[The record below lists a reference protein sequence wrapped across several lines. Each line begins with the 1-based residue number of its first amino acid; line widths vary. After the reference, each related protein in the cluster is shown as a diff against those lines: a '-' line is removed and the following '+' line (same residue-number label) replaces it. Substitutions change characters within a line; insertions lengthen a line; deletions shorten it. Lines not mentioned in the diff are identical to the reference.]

1 MGLLDK
7 VRAAREGA
15 GHAERAV
22 TSLDEYAAAVTSYM
36 SGYAGVQQTIGGEPA
51 EKAPND
57 LTGYASQAYAAN
69 GPVFALMAVR
79 GLVFSAVRMAYQRL
93 SSAEM
98 DLFGTRNLA
107 ILEEP
112 WPGGTTQDL
121 LSRMLLDAD
130 LAGNSYWVREGD
142 ELVRLR
148 PDWVEIVL
156 EPRRFRGGTLGYRRI
171 GYVYTEGGPNAG
183 NPVPLLPDEVAHF
196 APHPDPLATYRGMSW
211 LTPVIRELAND
222 RLMSRH
228 QQKFFEN
235 GATPNMIVKY
245 APEITPEK
253 FEKIR
258 RIINDGHAG
267 AANAYKTL
275 HLGPGAD
282 ATVVGTNFQQMTFTD
297 TQGRVET
304 RLASAAG
311 VPPVFVGFSEGL
323 KGSSLNE
330 GNFKAARRRF
340 ADATMHPLWARAAGA
355 LARVMPR
362 EGGARLWY
370 DGRQVPFLREDE
382 KDAAEIQGLKARTL
396 RALLDAGCDFKTS
409 LGAVVADDWAA
420 LTHSGLFSVQL
431 QKPGETAGSGAAA
444 IEPPADTPDNEG
456 TAQ

>member
-1 MGLLDK
+1 MGLLEK
-7 VRAAREGA
+7 VAAARGRPT
-15 GHAERAV
+15 ERAISTV
-22 TSLDEYAAAVTSYM
+22 DEYAMALSSYM
-36 SGYAGVQQTIGGEPA
+36 NGYGAGLQQTIAGEPA
-51 EKAPND
+51 ERAPSD
-57 LTGYASQAYAAN
+57 LAGYAMQAYAAN

-98 DLFGTRNLA
+98 DLFGTRSLA
-107 ILEEP
+107 LLEEP

-121 LSRMLLDAD
+121 LARMLLDAD
-130 LAGNSYWVREGD
+130 LSGNSYWVRHGD
-142 ELVRLR
+142 DLVRLR
-148 PDWVEIVL
+148 PDWVDIVL
-156 EPRRFRGGTLGYRRI
+156 EPRLFRGGTLGYRRV
-171 GYVYTEGGPNAG
+171 GYVYSEGGPNVG
-183 NPVPLLPDEVAHF
+183 EPVPLLPEEVCHF

-211 LTPVIRELAND
+211 LTPVIRELGND

-253 FEKIR
+253 FAKIR
-258 RIINDGHAG
+258 DVINTGHAG
-267 AANAYKTL
+267 AENAYKTL

-282 ATVVGTNFQQMTFTD
+282 ATVVGSNFEQMTFTD
-297 TQGRVET
+297 TQGRGET

-323 KGSSLNE
+323 QGSSLNE

-340 ADATMHPLWARAAGA
+340 ADATMHPLWARAAGS

-362 EGGARLWY
+362 EPGARLWY

-396 RALLDAGCDFKTS
+396 RALLDAGCDFETS
-409 LGAVVADDWAA
+409 KAAVVADDWAA

-431 QKPGETAGSGAAA
+431 QKPGESTGQPA
-444 IEPPADTPDNEG
+444 IEPPAGASDDEG

>member
-1 MGLLDK
+1 MGLLDRMSS
-7 VRAAREGA
+7 VRG
-15 GHAERAV
+15 RAV
-22 TSLDEYAAAVTSYM
+22 ARSVPITDIDDYAAAVASYM
-36 SGYAGVQQTIGGEPA
+36 SGYGGIQQTINGEPA
-51 EKAPND
+51 ERPPND
-57 LTGYASQAYAAN
+57 LTGYATQAYASN

-98 DLFGTRNLA
+98 DLFGTRALRL
-107 ILEEP
+107 LEEP

-130 LAGNSYWVREGD
+130 LAGNSYWVRQGD

-148 PDWVEIVL
+148 PDWVDIIL
-156 EPRRFRGGTLGYRRI
+156 EERRFRNGTLGYRRI
-171 GYVYTEGGPNAG
+171 GYVYTEGGPSVG

-211 LTPVIRELAND
+211 LTPVIRELGND
-222 RLMSRH
+222 KLMERH
-228 QQKFFEN
+228 QQRFFEN

-245 APEITPEK
+245 GPEITPEK
-253 FEKIR
+253 FKEIR
-258 RIINDGHAG
+258 RIINDGTTG
-267 AANAYKTL
+267 ADNAYKTL

-282 ATVVGTNFQQMTFTD
+282 ATVVGANFQQMTFTD
-297 TQGRVET
+297 TQGRGET

-355 LARVMPR
+355 LARVMPQ
-362 EGGARLWY
+362 EPNAKLWY

-382 KDAAEIQGLKARTL
+382 RDAAEIQGLKARAL
-396 RALLDAGCDFKTS
+396 RALLDGGWNPETAK
-409 LGAVVADDWAA
+409 AAIINDDWAA

-431 QKPGETAGSGAAA
+431 QPPGTSEPDAADD
-444 IEPPADTPDNEG
+444 PPADEPDEEG
-456 TAQ
+456 TAP